1 MKRCDWC
8 TSNEL
13 MQKYHDEEW
22 GLPVH
27 DDKKHFEFL
36 VLEAAQSGLNWLIVL
51 KKRENYKKAFINY
64 DIDKISKFNK
74 KYIEKMINNPGII
87 RNRLKIESAISNDHL
102 TSCFRYK

>member
-13 MQKYHDEEW
+13 MQKYHDKEW

-36 VLEAAQSGLNWLIVL
+36 VLEVAQSGLNWLIVL
-51 KKRENYKKAFINY
+51 KKRKLQKSF
-64 DIDKISKFNK
+64 
-74 KYIEKMINNPGII
+74 
-87 RNRLKIESAISNDHL
+87 
-102 TSCFRYK
+102 C